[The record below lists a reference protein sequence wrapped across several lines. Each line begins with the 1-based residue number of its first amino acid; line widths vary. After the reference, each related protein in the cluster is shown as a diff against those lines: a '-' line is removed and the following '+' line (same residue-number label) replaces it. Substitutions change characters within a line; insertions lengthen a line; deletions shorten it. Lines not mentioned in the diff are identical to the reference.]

1 MGNRKGPWQEYGSDL
16 ARTRRAPAPA
26 TPTDPTDA
34 APPAAPT
41 DAPTRR
47 RHPATPPSPV
57 PAPPPFQQPTAD
69 TPPTPPAD
77 AHTPSGQD
85 EPPWGAYVTA
95 VPSAP
100 PPGSP
105 PPPPNARPQPIPLPG
120 ASLPGRELGAGGAPP
135 AGQRTHL
142 RLPSALGPGWAAGW
156 GLAESERS
164 GSRDRTA
171 TIDERGPVRRTF
183 DDVAWRYRS
192 APLWLRVTADLA
204 AALVVLGLIF
214 GAALAVRPEGPT
226 DQAAAVGPTTTTT
239 AARAAVPATSAPTT
253 TTVPALP
260 PPTVVRTTTT
270 APPTTVPATTAPP
283 TTPATAPPSTPP
295 TTRPGEPQYRTCLD
309 ALMAGALPLRRGDP
323 GYSRHLD
330 DDNDGTACEWGEGF

>member
-1 MGNRKGPWQEYGSDL
+1 
-16 ARTRRAPAPA
+16 
-26 TPTDPTDA
+26 
-34 APPAAPT
+34 
-41 DAPTRR
+41 
-47 RHPATPPSPV
+47 
-57 PAPPPFQQPTAD
+57 
-69 TPPTPPAD
+69 
-77 AHTPSGQD
+77 
-85 EPPWGAYVTA
+85 
-95 VPSAP
+95 
-100 PPGSP
+100 
-105 PPPPNARPQPIPLPG
+105 
-120 ASLPGRELGAGGAPP
+120 
-135 AGQRTHL
+135 
-142 RLPSALGPGWAAGW
+142 
-156 GLAESERS
+156 
-164 GSRDRTA
+164 
-171 TIDERGPVRRTF
+171 
-183 DDVAWRYRS
+183 
-192 APLWLRVTADLA
+192 VTADLA